1 MKIEKINDSQIRCTL
16 SSFDLL
22 ERNINFI
29 DFAYGSEKSRSL
41 FQEMMHK
48 AGQEFGFDAEAS
60 PLMIEAIPSPED
72 SIILIITK
80 VDDPEELDTRFS
92 KFTQP
97 METYTPPLWPENKL
111 EGIELLSQNTENAMP
126 LKTPELLYRIYT
138 FDDIDS
144 VAKAASRVHK
154 YFDGNSI
161 LYKAENKSKYYLLL
175 ESASDD
181 EEKSKDF
188 AKVCNVLSEFAPKT
202 DGNVLM
208 KAHFN
213 EHYKII
219 IKENALAK
227 LALV

>member
-80 VDDPEELDTRFS
+80 VDEPEELDTRFS

-97 METYTPPLWPENKL
+97 METMSASLLQEEKL
-111 EGIELLSQNTENAMP
+111 DGIEWLHSDAASSLPAKEAET
-126 LKTPELLYRIYT
+126 LYRIYI

-144 VAKAASRVHK
+144 IAKIAARV
-154 YFDGNSI
+154 YQCFDGNST
-161 LYKAENKSKYYLLL
+161 LYKEESASKYYLLL
-175 ESASDD
+175 ECTSGD
-181 EEKSKDF
+181 EETSKAF
-188 AKVCNVLSEFAPKT
+188 AKVCNTLSEFAPKM
-202 DGNVLM
+202 DGNALI
-208 KAHFN
+208 KAHFD
-213 EHYKII
+213 EHYKILI
-219 IKENALAK
+219 REHALSK
-227 LALV
+227 LALL